1 MAKNS
6 FVAEVT
12 FKNFI
17 KYSVIY
23 FFYVALWIFF
33 VCYLLFYVFYLLVS
47 FQNLGKARY
56 QTSNILL
63 SLAITIGA
71 VVFTYSNQKNL
82 TLCHFAKFFSRFCA
96 FFWWPQFPLQEMLL
110 IILLVYNF
118 NALNQ
123 YFLNL
128 YEIVSLCLTHKN
140 L

>member
-23 FFYVALWIFF
+23 FFM
-33 VCYLLFYVFYLLVS
+33 LLFEIFLFVIYFSVFYLLVS

-63 SLAITIGA
+63 SLAITIEA

-82 TLCHFAKFFSRFCA
+82 TLCNFAKFFSRFCV